1 MPQSDD
7 KTPANPGDHNGD
19 DTLSNVGT
27 QAIEDGFLIDVTQMA
42 DDVGLE
48 WPAAMTVAARAE
60 CAAWSHAGNHRDSS
74 HYRSFRLWDVLS
86 IAAAAVRSTGVA
98 KPHLLIDL
106 QRMPSDEHGTKNQK
120 LALKLIF
127 DPNDNGE
134 PVVIIMLPEQ
144 D

>member
-7 KTPANPGDHNGD
+7 KTPAKPGDPND
-19 DTLSNVGT
+19 DDALSNVGT
-27 QAIEDGFLIDVTQMA
+27 QAIEDDLLIDVTQVA

-60 CAAWSHAGNHRDSS
+60 CAAWSHAGDHRDSS

-86 IAAAAVRSTGVA
+86 IAAAALRSTGVA
-98 KPHLLIDL
+98 KPDLLINL
-106 QRMPSDEHGTKNQK
+106 QRLPSDENQINNQK
-120 LALKLIF
+120 LALKLVF
-127 DPNDNGE
+127 DLKENGE

-144 D
+144 N